1 MRRAAT
7 SLRRSV
13 LLWLLLPLAVAV
25 VASAFTAYRSAIAA
39 ANVAYDR
46 TLLASARTIGER
58 VALDGGRVV
67 VDLPYTAID
76 IFEADTLGRIYYK
89 VTGLSGELVS
99 GYDDFPAMPRGTPRS
114 DVYPALVH
122 FFDGAYRGEPLRAAA
137 LYQPVTGPGARGMI
151 QILVGETLEAR
162 REFARNLLVDAV
174 LRQGFLVLL
183 VTVSAL
189 LAVHRALLP
198 LLRLREEVARR
209 EPDDLRPVDERRVH
223 RELRPLVATFNLQA
237 ERLGRLLD
245 SRRRFIA
252 DASHQLRTPLAAL
265 KTQAEMALR
274 SCTAEGIREAVR
286 AIHATTDETVR
297 LTNQLLALARAEPGA
312 EARPLAELDLA
323 ALARQV
329 CLEWSPE
336 AVRHEV
342 DLAFEGGAARV
353 RGDPVLLRELV
364 ANLVDNALRYA
375 ADGAAVTVRVAGG
388 ERPALE
394 VEDCGPGI
402 PEALRR
408 RVFERFYRVPGQ
420 AAPGTGLGLAI
431 VREIARAHGAAV
443 ELGDARPPGSVPPG
457 LRVVVRF
464 PGVEG

>member
-1 MRRAAT
+1 MRVRRAT
-7 SLRRSV
+7 SLRRSL
-13 LLWLLLPLAVAV
+13 LLWLLLPLGVAVAV
-25 VASAFTAYRSAIAA
+25 SAYTAYRSAMAA

-58 VALDGGRVV
+58 VGLEGGRVV

-76 IFEADTLGRIYYK
+76 IFETDTLGRIYYK

-99 GYDDFPAMPRGTPRS
+99 GYDDFPPMPPGTPRS
-114 DVYPALVH
+114 DLYPALVH
-122 FFDGAYRGEPLRAAA
+122 FYDGAYRGAPLRAAV
-137 LYQPVTGPGARGMI
+137 LYQPVAGTGARGMI
-151 QILVGETLEAR
+151 QILVGETLETR
-162 REFARNLLVDAV
+162 REFARNLLLDAV

-189 LAVHRALLP
+189 LAVQRALLP
-198 LLRLREEVARR
+198 LLRLREEMARR
-209 EPDDLRPVDERRVH
+209 EPDDLRPVDESRVH
-223 RELRPLVATFNLQA
+223 RELRPLVATLNLQA
-237 ERLGRLLD
+237 VRLGRLLD

-274 SCTAEGIREAVR
+274 SGTEEATREAVR

-312 EARPLAELDLA
+312 EARPLAPLPLG

-336 AVRHEV
+336 AVRRRV
-342 DLAFEGGAARV
+342 DLAYEGGEVQV
-353 RGDPVLLRELV
+353 RGDAVLLRELV

-375 ADGAAVTVRVAGG
+375 AAGGAVTVRVGAP
-388 ERPALE
+388 EQPTLE

-402 PEALRR
+402 PEGLRA

-420 AAPGTGLGLAI
+420 TAPGTGLGLAI
-431 VREIARAHGAAV
+431 VREIARAHGASV
-443 ELGDARPPGSVPPG
+443 ELSEARPGGVPPG
-457 LRVVVRF
+457 LRVLVRF
-464 PGVEG
+464 PRGEA